1 MISIKDY
8 NTTSTFFSL
17 LLWLKSK
24 ETIDNVNNHT
34 KENGFVI
41 NMVSHTLLAIQVN
54 STRICWPRNLSRCL
68 VCQPEF
74 VDKIDHERTR
84 SSKNWQL

>member
-8 NTTSTFFSL
+8 KKTSAFFSL

-24 ETIDNVNNHT
+24 ETIDNVNIDNVNNHT

-41 NMVSHTLLAIQVN
+41 NMVSHTLLAILPDEFKSIVQGSVDQEIYQDVLSAN
-54 STRICWPRNLSRCL
+54 RNL
-68 VCQPEF
+68 
-74 VDKIDHERTR
+74 
-84 SSKNWQL
+84 

>member
-8 NTTSTFFSL
+8 KKTSAFFSL

-41 NMVSHTLLAIQVN
+41 NMVSHTLLAILPDKFKSIVQGSVDQEIYQDVLSAN
-54 STRICWPRNLSRCL
+54 RNL
-68 VCQPEF
+68 
-74 VDKIDHERTR
+74 
-84 SSKNWQL
+84 